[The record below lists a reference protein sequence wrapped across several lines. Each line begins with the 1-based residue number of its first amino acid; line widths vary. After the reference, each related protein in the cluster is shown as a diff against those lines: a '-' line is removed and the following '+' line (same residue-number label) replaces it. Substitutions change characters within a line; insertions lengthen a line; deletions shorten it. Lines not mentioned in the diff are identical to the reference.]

1 MEVIFFSLVSG
12 ICRLIPVTSATNKPV
27 GSSTNHPFIPI
38 PCQTEVIRYHESHDM
53 PFSTPLHF
61 MASFCSFQ
69 DFEAIIIT
77 ELELGER
84 VVPKLRDSRRLLSLV
99 MGMSSLNV
107 RSASL
112 PDSLPSYMS

>member
-1 MEVIFFSLVSG
+1 
-12 ICRLIPVTSATNKPV
+12 
-27 GSSTNHPFIPI
+27 
-38 PCQTEVIRYHESHDM
+38 M

-84 VVPKLRDSRRLLSLV
+84 VVTKLRDSRLLLSLV
-99 MGMSSLNV
+99 THGDEFTQRAV
-107 RSASL
+107 RILA
-112 PDSLPSYMS
+112 